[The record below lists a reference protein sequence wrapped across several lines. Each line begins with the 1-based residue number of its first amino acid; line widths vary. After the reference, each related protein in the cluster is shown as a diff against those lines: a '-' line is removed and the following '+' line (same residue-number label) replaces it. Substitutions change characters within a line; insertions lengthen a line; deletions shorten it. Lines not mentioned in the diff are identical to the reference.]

1 MKSYSQYGE
10 DLIILAAL
18 PMIWEATRLRFPEIS
33 QTGTFLDIGA
43 WHPTIFSNTRA
54 LIERGWSGVIIE
66 PSPGPFINLMRAC
79 VVCGDVP
86 AEVHVEVDGR
96 MPIPPMVCAKCGGTR
111 YGVEERLTFILAGV
125 GLEAGL
131 VQMKA
136 THDALSTSSEAEYQK
151 WKGLG
156 GFYGRYLCPII
167 TLEQIQ
173 SQFGG
178 HDFINIDAEGVSC
191 DLFLHALQLGWRPQ
205 CFCVELDKGREH
217 EVLLAATA
225 AGYVAHTT
233 TGNVVLVQK

>member
-10 DLIILAAL
+10 DLIILDAFAG
-18 PMIWEATRLRFPEIS
+18 S
-33 QTGTFLDIGA
+33 QYLEDEPGTFLDIGA

-54 LIERGWSGVIIE
+54 LIERGWAGVIIE

-79 VVCGDVP
+79 VKCGDVLP
-86 AEVHVEVDGR
+86 EVHVEVDGK
-96 MPIPPMVCAKCGGTR
+96 MPIPPMTCFEAGCDGTR

-151 WKGLG
+151 WKEVG
-156 GFYGRYLCPII
+156 GFYGRYLCPLI

-191 DLFLHALQLGWRPQ
+191 DLFLHALALGWRPR

>member
-136 THDALSTSSEAEYQK
+136 THDALRSEEHTSE
-151 WKGLG
+151 L
-156 GFYGRYLCPII
+156 
-167 TLEQIQ
+167 Q
-173 SQFGG
+173 S
-178 HDFINIDAEGVSC
+178 
-191 DLFLHALQLGWRPQ
+191 
-205 CFCVELDKGREH
+205 
-217 EVLLAATA
+217 
-225 AGYVAHTT
+225 
-233 TGNVVLVQK
+233 

>member
-1 MKSYSQYGE
+1 MSYSQYGE
-10 DLIILAAL
+10 DLIILGAFAGRTE
-18 PMIWEATRLRFPEIS
+18 P
-33 QTGTFLDIGA
+33 GTLLDIGA

-54 LIERGWSGVIIE
+54 LIELGWAGVIIE

-79 VVCGDVP
+79 VKCGDVP

-96 MPIPPMVCAKCGGTR
+96 MPVPPMACEKCGGGR
-111 YGVEERLTFILAGV
+111 YGEDPRLTFVLAGV

-151 WKGLG
+151 WKEVG
-156 GFYGRYLCPII
+156 GFYGRYLCPLI

-178 HDFINIDAEGVSC
+178 HDFISIDAEGVSC
-191 DLFLHALQLGWRPQ
+191 DLFLHALTLGWRPR

>member
-1 MKSYSQYGE
+1 VKDYSQYGE
-10 DLIILAAL
+10 QDHILKAVVDCWIAGVD
-18 PMIWEATRLRFPEIS
+18 PFPS
-33 QTGTFLDIGA
+33 HGTFLDIGS

-54 LIERGWSGVIIE
+54 LIELGWSGVIIE

-79 VVCGDVP
+79 VKCGDMP

-96 MPIPPMVCAKCGGTR
+96 MPIPPMTCEKCGGTR
-111 YGVEERLTFILAGV
+111 YGYEPRLTFILAGV

-131 VQMKA
+131 VSMKA

-151 WKGLG
+151 WKEVG
-156 GFYGRYLCPII
+156 GFYGRYLCPLI

-178 HDFINIDAEGVSC
+178 ADFCNIDAEGVSC
-191 DLFLHALQLGWRPQ
+191 DLFLHALQLGWRPR
-205 CFCVELDKGREH
+205 CWCIELDRGREH
-217 EVLLAATA
+217 EVLLAASG

-233 TGNVVLVQK
+233 TGNVVLVQR